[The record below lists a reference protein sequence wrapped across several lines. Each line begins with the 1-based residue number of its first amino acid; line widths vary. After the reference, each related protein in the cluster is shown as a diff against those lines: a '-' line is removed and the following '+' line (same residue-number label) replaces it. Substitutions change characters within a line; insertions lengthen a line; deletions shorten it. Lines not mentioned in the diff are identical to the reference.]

1 MADPRYKQNTYVGTP
16 MTHQQVLNARLEQ
29 FCNDHAASY
38 GWTYLRLNNQYQL
51 PVYHKDGVEL
61 MRHPEEACWLLQYL
75 GECYRSECH
84 ISEIS
89 ANLETIKIKIEMELS
104 NKQFTADIER
114 LAA

>member
-1 MADPRYKQNTYVGTP
+1 MSNGHLQGKSYHRQTLVNIK
-16 MTHQQVLNARLEQ
+16 REQ
-29 FCNDHAASY
+29 FCDAHPASY
-38 GWTYLRLNNQYQL
+38 GWQYLRQNEKHQL
-51 PVYHKDGVEL
+51 PVYTQVGVEL
-61 MRHPEEACWLLQYL
+61 MRHWELDCWLVQYL
-75 GECYRSECH
+75 DECRQVWGH